1 MTPST
6 YDTQPQPQHFDRSS
20 TAEGT
25 QRGPAY
31 AHQPPPGPS
40 PNPLRTLGDALK
52 EVQQRFDEIFGPAD
66 QPQPLSVPQH
76 GDAEQVEYAHQEDAP
91 ESDDMEALGPA
102 GEEQV
107 ARLRELKLIDDGH
120 DKTDTDA
127 MDIDEFDSSNRK
139 QDLKEA
145 KDVAM
150 ERLEAEK
157 TAERPAPDIEGAIVH
172 TERENDVTKA
182 QSHRLPDPS
191 TPKPEDDME
200 PEPETPSSELV
211 LSVLTNHASN
221 PTPASASHLWT
232 LYTTMTASLSL
243 ALCESLRLI
252 LAPTLATRLRGD
264 FRSGKRL
271 NMRRVV
277 AWVASEYTKD
287 KIWMRRVKPSGRE
300 YQVLLAVDDS
310 ASMRNGGSSTTGGA
324 IHLAYQTVA
333 LVVQALGK
341 LEVGEVGVA
350 RFGEGWEL
358 IRGFGS
364 DMTGVKDWGASPT
377 EGGRVLNAFTFS
389 QPRTDVAAFLEGSL
403 SVLEAARENASS
415 TSGRELW
422 QLEIIISD
430 GICQDHER
438 LRRILRKAKEM
449 RVLVVFIIIDAL
461 NNAPSTSNSS
471 GTMSGDNQSS
481 ILTLSQVSYKP
492 SLTTGLMELT
502 MERYLDS
509 FPFEYYVVL
518 RDVEAL
524 PRVLADTLREFFE
537 RVNEE

>member
-1 MTPST
+1 M
-6 YDTQPQPQHFDRSS
+6 Q
-20 TAEGT
+20 
-25 QRGPAY
+25 
-31 AHQPPPGPS
+31 
-40 PNPLRTLGDALK
+40 
-52 EVQQRFDEIFGPAD
+52 
-66 QPQPLSVPQH
+66 
-76 GDAEQVEYAHQEDAP
+76 
-91 ESDDMEALGPA
+91 ALGPA

-107 ARLRELKLIDDGH
+107 AKLRELKLVDEGNNR
-120 DKTDTDA
+120 TDADA
-127 MDIDEFDSSNRK
+127 MDIDAFDSLDRNR
-139 QDLKEA
+139 DLKEA
-145 KDVAM
+145 KDIAM

-157 TAERPAPDIEGAIVH
+157 TAERPAPDIEGAVVH
-172 TERENDVTKA
+172 TERDSGVTNV
-182 QSHRLPDPS
+182 QSNLPFDPS
-191 TPKPEDDME
+191 ALKAEDDME
-200 PEPETPSSELV
+200 PESETPSSELV
-211 LSVLTNHASN
+211 LSALTDHVSN
-221 PTPASASHLWT
+221 PTPASASHLWN
-232 LYTTMTASLSL
+232 LYTTLTASLSL

-287 KIWMRRVKPSGRE
+287 RIWMRRVKPSGRE

-310 ASMRNGGSSTTGGA
+310 ASMRNGGGDSSGGGA
-324 IHLAYQTVA
+324 VHLACQTVV

-350 RFGEGWEL
+350 RFGQGWEL

-364 DMTGVKDWGASPT
+364 NATGAKDWGSSPT
-377 EGGRVLNAFTFS
+377 EGGRILNAFTFS

-403 SVLEAARENASS
+403 SVLEAAREDSSS

-438 LRRILRKAKEM
+438 LRRVLRKAREM
-449 RVLVVFIIIDAL
+449 RVLVVFIVIDAL
-461 NNAPSTSNSS
+461 NNTPSTLNPSGAATTSS
-471 GTMSGDNQSS
+471 TSSENQSS

-492 SLTTGLMELT
+492 SPTTGQMELT

>member
-1 MTPST
+1 M
-6 YDTQPQPQHFDRSS
+6 Q
-20 TAEGT
+20 
-25 QRGPAY
+25 
-31 AHQPPPGPS
+31 
-40 PNPLRTLGDALK
+40 
-52 EVQQRFDEIFGPAD
+52 
-66 QPQPLSVPQH
+66 
-76 GDAEQVEYAHQEDAP
+76 
-91 ESDDMEALGPA
+91 ALGPA

-107 ARLRELKLIDDGH
+107 AKLRELKLIDEGN
-120 DKTDTDA
+120 DKTDSDA
-127 MDIDEFDSSNRK
+127 MDIDDFDSSDRK

-145 KDVAM
+145 KDIAM

-157 TAERPAPDIEGAIVH
+157 TAKRLAPDIEGAVVH
-172 TERENDVTKA
+172 TEQESDVTKA
-182 QSHRLPDPS
+182 QSRRLPDS
-191 TPKPEDDME
+191 APKAEDDME
-200 PEPETPSSELV
+200 PEPEPETPSELV
-211 LSVLTNHASN
+211 LSALASHAAN

-310 ASMRNGGSSTTGGA
+310 TSMRNGSGGSSTGGA
-324 IHLAYQTVA
+324 VHLAYQTVA

-358 IRGFGS
+358 VRGFGS
-364 DMTGVKDWGASPT
+364 DVTGAKDWGASPT

-389 QPRTDVAAFLEGSL
+389 QSRTDVAAFLEGSL

-430 GICQDHER
+430 GLCQDHER
-438 LRRILRKAKEM
+438 LRRILRKAREM
-449 RVLVVFIIIDAL
+449 RVLVVFVIVDAL
-461 NNAPSTSNSS
+461 HNAPSTLNPS
-471 GTMSGDNQSS
+471 GTTSGENQSS
-481 ILTLSQVSYKP
+481 ILTLSQASYKP
-492 SLTTGLMELT
+492 SPTTGLMELT

>member
-1 MTPST
+1 M
-6 YDTQPQPQHFDRSS
+6 Q
-20 TAEGT
+20 
-25 QRGPAY
+25 
-31 AHQPPPGPS
+31 
-40 PNPLRTLGDALK
+40 
-52 EVQQRFDEIFGPAD
+52 
-66 QPQPLSVPQH
+66 
-76 GDAEQVEYAHQEDAP
+76 
-91 ESDDMEALGPA
+91 ALGPA
-102 GEEQV
+102 GEEQ
-107 ARLRELKLIDDGH
+107 AAKLRELKLVDEEH
-120 DKTDTDA
+120 SKTDASEA
-127 MDIDEFDSSNRK
+127 MDVDEFDALDRK
-139 QDLKEA
+139 QELKEA

-157 TAERPAPDIEGAIVH
+157 TAERPVPGIEEAIVH
-172 TERENDVTKA
+172 TEQDSDVTGG
-182 QSHRLPDPS
+182 QSHHLPDPS
-191 TPKPEDDME
+191 APKAEDEME
-200 PEPETPSSELV
+200 PESEPPSSELV
-211 LSVLTNHASN
+211 LSTLADHASN
-221 PTPASASHLWT
+221 PTPASASHLWS
-232 LYTTMTASLSL
+232 LYTTLTTSLSL
-243 ALCESLRLI
+243 SLCESLRLI

-264 FRSGKRL
+264 FRTGKRL
-271 NMRRVV
+271 NMRKVV

-287 KIWMRRVKPSGRE
+287 RIWMRRVKPSARE

-310 ASMRNGGSSTTGGA
+310 ASMRNGSGSNGGA
-324 IHLAYQTVA
+324 VHLAYQTVV

-364 DMTGVKDWGASPT
+364 DATGAKDWGSSPT

-389 QPRTDVAAFLEGSL
+389 QSRTDVAAFLEGSL
-403 SVLEAARENASS
+403 SVLEAAREHLTN

-438 LRRILRKAKEM
+438 LRRILRKARGM
-449 RVLVVFIIIDAL
+449 RVLVVFIVIDAL
-461 NNAPSTSNSS
+461 NNAPSTSNASS
-471 GTMSGDNQSS
+471 AAAASSENQSS

-492 SLTTGLMELT
+492 SPTTGLMELT

>member
-1 MTPST
+1 M
-6 YDTQPQPQHFDRSS
+6 
-20 TAEGT
+20 
-25 QRGPAY
+25 
-31 AHQPPPGPS
+31 
-40 PNPLRTLGDALK
+40 
-52 EVQQRFDEIFGPAD
+52 VQQRFDEIFGPAD
-66 QPQPLSVPQH
+66 QPQPLPIPQH
-76 GDAEQVEYAHQEDAP
+76 ENAEQVEYAHQEDAP
-91 ESDDMEALGPA
+91 DSDDMQALGPA

-107 ARLRELKLIDDGH
+107 AKLRELKLVDEGNS
-120 DKTDTDA
+120 KTDTDA
-127 MDIDEFDSSNRK
+127 MDIDEFDSLDRK
-139 QDLKEA
+139 QELKEA

-150 ERLEAEK
+150 ERLEADK
-157 TAERPAPDIEGAIVH
+157 TAERPAPDIEGAVVH
-172 TERENDVTKA
+172 TEQDSGLTKG
-182 QSHRLPDPS
+182 QSRHLPDPS
-191 TPKPEDDME
+191 APKTEDDME
-200 PEPETPSSELV
+200 PESETPSSELV
-211 LSVLTNHASN
+211 LSALTDHASN
-221 PTPASASHLWT
+221 PTPVSASHLWT
-232 LYTTMTASLSL
+232 LYTTLTASLSL
-243 ALCESLRLI
+243 ALCESLRLV

-271 NMRRVV
+271 NMRKVV
-277 AWVASEYTKD
+277 GWVASEYTKD
-287 KIWMRRVKPSGRE
+287 RIWMRRVKPSSRE

-310 ASMRNGGSSTTGGA
+310 ASMRNGGGSNGGA
-324 IHLAYQTVA
+324 VHLAYQTVA

-364 DMTGVKDWGASPT
+364 DATGAKDWGSSPI

-389 QPRTDVAAFLEGSL
+389 QSRTDVAAFLEGSL
-403 SVLEAARENASS
+403 SVLEAAREQSSS

-438 LRRILRKAKEM
+438 LRRVLMKARGM
-449 RVLVVFIIIDAL
+449 RVLVVFIVIDAL
-461 NNAPSTSNSS
+461 NNAPSTSTSS
-471 GTMSGDNQSS
+471 GAAATTSSEHQSS

-492 SLTTGLMELT
+492 SPTTGLMELT

-524 PRVLADTLREFFE
+524 PRVLADTLKEFFE

>member
-1 MTPST
+1 
-6 YDTQPQPQHFDRSS
+6 
-20 TAEGT
+20 
-25 QRGPAY
+25 
-31 AHQPPPGPS
+31 
-40 PNPLRTLGDALK
+40 LRNLGDALK
-52 EVQQRFDEIFGPAD
+52 EVQQRFDEIFGPVD
-66 QPQPLSVPQH
+66 QSQPLPVPNRD
-76 GDAEQVEYAHQEDAP
+76 DAEQVEYAHDDDAP
-91 ESDDMEALGPA
+91 ESEEMQALGPA

-107 ARLRELKLIDDGH
+107 AKLRELKLVDDKDADAG
-120 DKTDTDA
+120 A
-127 MDIDEFDSSNRK
+127 MDIDDLDLSDGQ
-139 QDLKEA
+139 QDMKEA
-145 KDVAM
+145 KGVAM

-157 TAERPAPDIEGAIVH
+157 TAERSAPDVEGAVVH
-172 TERENDVTKA
+172 TQRNTGTMRA
-182 QSHRLPDPS
+182 QSPGLSDSSAPKASEDEEPDA
-191 TPKPEDDME
+191 
-200 PEPETPSSELV
+200 EPETPPSEIV
-211 LSVLTNHASN
+211 LAALETHASN
-221 PTPASASHLWT
+221 PTPASATHLWS
-232 LYTTMTASLSL
+232 LYTTLTSSLSL

-277 AWVASEYTKD
+277 GWVASEYTKD
-287 KIWMRRVKPSGRE
+287 RIWMRRVKPSGRE

-310 ASMRNGGSSTTGGA
+310 ASMRNGGGSSSSNGGA
-324 IHLAYQTVA
+324 VHLAYQTVV

-350 RFGEGWEL
+350 RFGDGWEL

-364 DMTGVKDWGASPT
+364 DAAGSKDWGTSPT
-377 EGGRVLNAFTFS
+377 EGGRVLNSFTFS
-389 QPRTDVAAFLEGSL
+389 QSRTDVAAFLEGSL
-403 SVLEAARENASS
+403 SVLEAAREKSSGASNK
-415 TSGRELW
+415 ELW

-438 LRRILRKAKEM
+438 LRRILRKARGM
-449 RVLVVFIIIDAL
+449 RVLVVFIVIDAL
-461 NNAPSTSNSS
+461 NNTSASSSTAATTATDSTSSSSSAQAPSQA
-471 GTMSGDNQSS
+471 QSS
-481 ILTLSQVSYKP
+481 ILTLSQVSYRASP
-492 SLTTGLMELT
+492 TTGLMELT

>member
-1 MTPST
+1 M
-6 YDTQPQPQHFDRSS
+6 Q
-20 TAEGT
+20 
-25 QRGPAY
+25 
-31 AHQPPPGPS
+31 
-40 PNPLRTLGDALK
+40 
-52 EVQQRFDEIFGPAD
+52 
-66 QPQPLSVPQH
+66 
-76 GDAEQVEYAHQEDAP
+76 
-91 ESDDMEALGPA
+91 ALGPA
-102 GEEQV
+102 AEEQV
-107 ARLRELKLIDDGH
+107 AKLRELKLVDEENN
-120 DKTDTDA
+120 KMNTDA
-127 MDIDEFDSSNRK
+127 MDIDEFDPPDRK
-139 QDLKEA
+139 EELREA

-157 TAERPAPDIEGAIVH
+157 TAERPVPDVESAVVHSQRDNGATQGH
-172 TERENDVTKA
+172 
-182 QSHRLPDPS
+182 SHYLSVPS
-191 TPKPEDDME
+191 TPKAEEDIE
-200 PEPETPSSELV
+200 PESEAPSAELV
-211 LSVLTNHASN
+211 LSALTDHASN

-232 LYTTMTASLSL
+232 LYRTTTASLSL

-271 NMRRVV
+271 NMRKVV

-287 KIWMRRVKPSGRE
+287 RIWMRRVKPSSRE
-300 YQVLLAVDDS
+300 YHVLLAVDDS
-310 ASMRNGGSSTTGGA
+310 ASMRNGSSSNGGA
-324 IHLAYQTVA
+324 VHLAYQTVV

-341 LEVGEVGVA
+341 LEAGEVGVA

-364 DMTGVKDWGASPT
+364 DATGAKDWGSSPV

-389 QPRTDVAAFLEGSL
+389 QSRTDVAAFLEGSL
-403 SVLEAARENASS
+403 SVLEAARENSSS

-438 LRRILRKAKEM
+438 LRRILRKAREM
-449 RVLVVFIIIDAL
+449 RVLVVFIVIDAL
-461 NNAPSTSNSS
+461 NNAPSSASNPSGAATTSSE
-471 GTMSGDNQSS
+471 NQSS

-492 SLTTGLMELT
+492 SPTTGVMELT

>member
-1 MTPST
+1 M
-6 YDTQPQPQHFDRSS
+6 Q
-20 TAEGT
+20 
-25 QRGPAY
+25 
-31 AHQPPPGPS
+31 
-40 PNPLRTLGDALK
+40 
-52 EVQQRFDEIFGPAD
+52 
-66 QPQPLSVPQH
+66 
-76 GDAEQVEYAHQEDAP
+76 
-91 ESDDMEALGPA
+91 ALGPA
-102 GEEQV
+102 DEEQV
-107 ARLRELKLIDDGH
+107 AKMRELKLVDEGNN
-120 DKTDTDA
+120 KTDTDA
-127 MDIDEFDSSNRK
+127 MDIDEFDSLDKK

-150 ERLEAEK
+150 ESLEAEK
-157 TAERPAPDIEGAIVH
+157 TAERPALDIEGAIIH
-172 TERENDVTKA
+172 TERDSGVANV
-182 QSHRLPDPS
+182 QPHRLPDP
-191 TPKPEDDME
+191 TATKVEDDTE
-200 PEPETPSSELV
+200 ADPEIPSPELV
-211 LSVLTNHASN
+211 LDALINHVSN
-221 PTPASASHLWT
+221 PTPASASHLWS
-232 LYTTMTASLSL
+232 LYTTLTASLSL

-287 KIWMRRVKPSGRE
+287 RIWMRRIKPSGRE

-310 ASMRNGGSSTTGGA
+310 TSMRNGGASSGGA
-324 IHLAYQTVA
+324 VHLAYQTVA

-350 RFGEGWEL
+350 RFGRGWEL

-364 DMTGVKDWGASPT
+364 GVTGAKDWGSSPA

-389 QPRTDVAAFLEGSL
+389 QSRTDVATFLEGSL
-403 SVLEAARENASS
+403 SVLEAARENSGS

-438 LRRILRKAKEM
+438 LRRVLRKAREM
-449 RVLVVFIIIDAL
+449 RVLVVFIVLDAL
-461 NNAPSTSNSS
+461 NNASTSNPSGAASTSFTSS
-471 GTMSGDNQSS
+471 ENQSS

-492 SLTTGLMELT
+492 SPTTGQMELT

-518 RDVEAL
+518 RDVKTL

>member
-1 MTPST
+1 M
-6 YDTQPQPQHFDRSS
+6 Q
-20 TAEGT
+20 
-25 QRGPAY
+25 
-31 AHQPPPGPS
+31 
-40 PNPLRTLGDALK
+40 
-52 EVQQRFDEIFGPAD
+52 
-66 QPQPLSVPQH
+66 
-76 GDAEQVEYAHQEDAP
+76 
-91 ESDDMEALGPA
+91 ALGPA

-107 ARLRELKLIDDGH
+107 AKLRELKLVDEGN
-120 DKTDTDA
+120 DKVDPLA
-127 MDIDEFDSSNRK
+127 MDIDEVDASNRK
-139 QDLKEA
+139 PDLKEA

-157 TAERPAPDIEGAIVH
+157 TAERPAPNIEGAVVH
-172 TERENDVTKA
+172 TERESDVTMA
-182 QSHRLPDPS
+182 QSHRLPDP
-191 TPKPEDDME
+191 TAPKAEDDME
-200 PEPETPSSELV
+200 PESEGPSSEVV
-211 LSVLTNHASN
+211 LNALTDHVAN
-221 PTPASASHLWT
+221 PTPASASHLWS

-271 NMRRVV
+271 NMRKVV

-287 KIWMRRVKPSGRE
+287 RIWMRRVKPSGRE

-310 ASMRNGGSSTTGGA
+310 ASMRNGSGGSTGGA
-324 IHLAYQTVA
+324 IHLAYQTVV

-358 IRGFGS
+358 IRGFGA
-364 DMTGVKDWGASPT
+364 DATGAKDWGASPT

-389 QPRTDVAAFLEGSL
+389 QSRTDVAAFLEGSL
-403 SVLEAARENASS
+403 AVLEAARESASS

-438 LRRILRKAKEM
+438 LRRVLRRARER
-449 RVLVVFIIIDAL
+449 RVLVAFIVVDAL
-461 NNAPSTSNSS
+461 NNAPSTSSSS
-471 GTMSGDNQSS
+471 GENQSS

-492 SLTTGLMELT
+492 SPTTGQMELT

-524 PRVLADTLREFFE
+524 PGVLADTLREFFE

>member
-1 MTPST
+1 M
-6 YDTQPQPQHFDRSS
+6 Q
-20 TAEGT
+20 
-25 QRGPAY
+25 
-31 AHQPPPGPS
+31 
-40 PNPLRTLGDALK
+40 
-52 EVQQRFDEIFGPAD
+52 
-66 QPQPLSVPQH
+66 
-76 GDAEQVEYAHQEDAP
+76 
-91 ESDDMEALGPA
+91 ALGPA

-107 ARLRELKLIDDGH
+107 AKLRELKLVDEGNN
-120 DKTDTDA
+120 KTDTDA
-127 MDIDEFDSSNRK
+127 MDIDEFDSLDRK

-150 ERLEAEK
+150 ERLGAEK
-157 TAERPAPDIEGAIVH
+157 TAERPAPDIESAIVH
-172 TERENDVTKA
+172 TERDSGVTNV

-191 TPKPEDDME
+191 APKAEDDVE
-200 PEPETPSSELV
+200 PESETPSSELV
-211 LSVLTNHASN
+211 LSALTNHASN

-232 LYTTMTASLSL
+232 LYTTLTASLSL

-271 NMRRVV
+271 NMRKVV
-277 AWVASEYTKD
+277 GWVASEYTKD
-287 KIWMRRVKPSGRE
+287 RIWMRRVKPSGRE

-310 ASMRNGGSSTTGGA
+310 ASMRNGGDSGSSGGA
-324 IHLAYQTVA
+324 VHLAYQTVV

-364 DMTGVKDWGASPT
+364 DVTGAKDWGSSPT

-403 SVLEAARENASS
+403 SVLEAARENSGS
-415 TSGRELW
+415 TNGRELW

-438 LRRILRKAKEM
+438 LRRILRKARGM
-449 RVLVVFIIIDAL
+449 RVLVVFIVIDAL
-461 NNAPSTSNSS
+461 NNAPFSSNPSGAATTSSTSSEH
-471 GTMSGDNQSS
+471 QSS

-492 SLTTGLMELT
+492 SPTTGQMELT

-518 RDVEAL
+518 RDVDAL
-524 PRVLADTLREFFE
+524 PSVLADTLREFFE